1 MRSPGVRYVPEP
13 CRDRLS
19 VGRSTRR
26 DKPRAEGTSMPTFD
40 IIDPGWSYSQRYT
53 FSLAVRKGNWMFI
66 SGLTATDERG
76 MMVGKGDIVAQTRQ
90 IFAKMKAILDAA
102 GGSFDD
108 IVKTVDYIVTTE
120 GYKGTADV
128 RRDYFCNGFPAATG
142 IVVKELLRPDA
153 LIEIDAIAVLE
164 DKH

>member
-1 MRSPGVRYVPEP
+1 
-13 CRDRLS
+13 
-19 VGRSTRR
+19 
-26 DKPRAEGTSMPTFD
+26 MPKLE
-40 IIDPGWSYSQRYT
+40 IIDPGWSYSNRYT
-53 FSLAVRKGNWMFI
+53 FSPAVRKGNWLFI

-76 MMVGKGDIVAQTRQ
+76 KIVGKDDIVAQTRQ
-90 IFAKMKAILDAA
+90 IFEKIKAILEAA

-108 IVKTVDYIVTTE
+108 IVKTVDYMVTTE

-128 RRDYFCNGFPAATG
+128 RREYFRNGFPAATG

-164 DKH
+164 AKH

>member
-1 MRSPGVRYVPEP
+1 
-13 CRDRLS
+13 
-19 VGRSTRR
+19 
-26 DKPRAEGTSMPTFD
+26 MPTFD
-40 IIDPGWSYSQRYT
+40 IVDPGWSYSHRYT
-53 FSLAVRKGNWMFI
+53 FSPAVRKGNLLFI

-76 MMVGKGDIVAQTRQ
+76 TMVGKGDIVAQTRQ
-90 IFAKMKAILDAA
+90 IFEKLKTILAAA
-102 GGSFDD
+102 GGSVDD

-128 RRDYFCNGFPAATG
+128 RREYFRNGFPAATG

-164 DKH
+164 DQH

>member
-1 MRSPGVRYVPEP
+1 
-13 CRDRLS
+13 
-19 VGRSTRR
+19 
-26 DKPRAEGTSMPTFD
+26 MPKLD
-40 IIDPGWSYSQRYT
+40 MIDPGWSYNKRYT
-53 FSLAVRKGNWMFI
+53 FSPAVRKGNLLFI

-76 MMVGKGDIVAQTRQ
+76 TMVGKGDIVAQTRQ
-90 IFAKMKAILDAA
+90 IFEKIQTILEAA

-128 RRDYFCNGFPAATG
+128 RRAYFRNGFPAATG
-142 IVVKELLRPDA
+142 IVVKELLRSDA

-164 DKH
+164 EKP